1 MEFAMNM
8 SVGNP
13 QVIEAFDQSG
23 SSPPSQSDDNRA
35 RLNFGWHPSPQ
46 SRGSV
51 GLRPCNVVQAFPVGE
66 AEPFLPVHE
75 AARLA
80 GVHEET
86 VRRAYRTRQLSAQ
99 RVGVRSI
106 RIHPL
111 DLRNWMADGMPTRP
125 QVSRYR
131 QPTLGGG

>member
-1 MEFAMNM
+1 MNT
-8 SVGNP
+8 SESTVP
-13 QVIEAFDQSG
+13 LIEAFNQSG
-23 SSPPSQSDDNRA
+23 SSPPSPLDNNRV
-35 RLNFGWHPSPQ
+35 RLKFGWQP
-46 SRGSV
+46 
-51 GLRPCNVVQAFPVGE
+51 
-66 AEPFLPVHE
+66 
-75 AARLA
+75 
-80 GVHEET
+80 
-86 VRRAYRTRQLSAQ
+86 SAQ

>member
-1 MEFAMNM
+1 M
-8 SVGNP
+8 SERL
-13 QVIEAFDQSG
+13 QSDQLIEAFDQSG
-23 SSPPSQSDDNRA
+23 SSPPAPSDNNRVP
-35 RLNFGWHPSPQ
+35 LKFGWHPSAQ
-46 SRGSV
+46 RRGSV
-51 GLRPCNVVQAFPVGE
+51 GLRPCNVEQAFPVGE
-66 AEPFLPVHE
+66 SEPFLPVHE

>member
-1 MEFAMNM
+1 MDM
-8 SVGNP
+8 SLGKP

-23 SSPPSQSDDNRA
+23 SSPPPPWDGNRV
-35 RLNFGWHPSPQ
+35 RLRSSRHPSPQ
-46 SRGSV
+46 SRGAL
-51 GLRPCNVVQAFPVGE
+51 GLRPTNLAQAFPVGE
-66 AEPFLPVHE
+66 SEPFLRVHE

-99 RVGVRSI
+99 RVGARSI

-111 DLRNWMADGMPTRP
+111 DLRNWMAEGMPTRP
-125 QVSRYR
+125 KAYQYR

>member
-1 MEFAMNM
+1 MNT
-8 SVGNP
+8 SESTV
-13 QVIEAFDQSG
+13 QEIECFDQSG
-23 SSPPSQSDDNRA
+23 SSPPSPSDNHRVHPK
-35 RLNFGWHPSPQ
+35 FKWHPSAH
-46 SRGSV
+46 RHGSV
-51 GLRPCNVVQAFPVGE
+51 GLKPCNVVQAFPVGDS
-66 AEPFLPVHE
+66 EPFLQVRE
-75 AARLA
+75 AAHLA

-111 DLRNWMADGMPTRP
+111 DLRNWMAEGMPTRP
-125 QVSRYR
+125 KAYQYR

>member
-1 MEFAMNM
+1 MMENLYA
-8 SVGNP
+8 P
-13 QVIEAFDQSG
+13 LQTIEAFDQSG
-23 SSPPSQSDDNRA
+23 SSPPPPSDNSRTP
-35 RLNFGWHPSPQ
+35 LTFGRYPSAQ
-46 SRGSV
+46 RRGSL
-51 GLRPCNVVQAFPVGE
+51 GLKPCNLEQAFPVGE

-106 RIHPL
+106 RIHPR
-111 DLRNWMADGMPTRP
+111 DLRDWMADGMPTRP
-125 QVSRYR
+125 KAYQYR

>member
-1 MEFAMNM
+1 MNM
-8 SVGNP
+8 SVGKP

-23 SSPPSQSDDNRA
+23 SSPPPPSDINRV
-35 RLNFGWHPSPQ
+35 RPKSGWQPSLQ
-46 SRGSV
+46 RHGSV
-51 GLRPCNVVQAFPVGE
+51 GLKPCDVEQAFPVGE
-66 AEPFLPVHE
+66 SEPFLRVHD

-86 VRRAYRTRQLSAQ
+86 LRRAYRTRQLSAQ

-106 RIHPL
+106 RIHPR
-111 DLRNWMADGMPTRP
+111 DLRDWMADGMPTRP
-125 QVSRYR
+125 KAYQYR

>member
-1 MEFAMNM
+1 MTIGLMT
-8 SVGNP
+8 S
-13 QVIEAFDQSG
+13 QLIEAFDQSG
-23 SSPPSQSDDNRA
+23 SSPPSPLGSDQV
-35 RLNFGWHPSPQ
+35 RLRSRRHPSPQ

-51 GLRPCNVVQAFPVGE
+51 GLKPCDVAQAFPVGE
-66 AEPFLPVHE
+66 SEPFLRVHE

-99 RVGVRSI
+99 RVGVRSV

-111 DLRNWMADGMPTRP
+111 DLRNWMAEGMPTRP
-125 QVSRYR
+125 KVYQYR
-131 QPTLGGG
+131 QPMLGGG